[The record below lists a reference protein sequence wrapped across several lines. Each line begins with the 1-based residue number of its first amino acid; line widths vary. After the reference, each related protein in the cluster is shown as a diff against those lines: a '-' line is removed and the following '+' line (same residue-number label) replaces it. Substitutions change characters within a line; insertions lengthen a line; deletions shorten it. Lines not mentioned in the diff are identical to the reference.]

1 MIHILLLILKGIGI
15 LLLALLGLVLLV
27 IGCVA
32 FVPVR
37 YEASG
42 SWKEGLLLDARVSWL
57 FRLISLKAE
66 CRGLGD
72 EIGLRAR
79 ILGFTVWTNEEPEE
93 EPELPEPEHETEARA
108 EREPETG
115 RTESLPQEREEAPR
129 QTDPAAEERELYEQL
144 KEDEKRF
151 QRQRTHEKRAEKKT
165 EKKPGIVERLKHS
178 FSSFCGKLKGIRDM
192 AADEKN
198 QASIALLLRQLKRL
212 IAHVWPGKGRLHV
225 VFGFEDPYTTG
236 QVLSA
241 ASLIYPFYHRQL
253 ELEPVFGERIL
264 EVEGNLKGR
273 IRVWNLIWLFF
284 GIWRDKHTWR
294 LVRRFLK

>member
-1 MIHILLLILKGIGI
+1 MIHILLLILKGIG
-15 LLLALLGLVLLV
+15 LLLLVLSGLLLLV

-37 YEASG
+37 YEAAG

-57 FRLISLKAE
+57 FRLFSLKAE
-66 CRGLGD
+66 CRGPGD

-79 ILGFTVWTNEEPEE
+79 ILGFTVWSNEEPEE
-93 EPELPEPEHETEARA
+93 ETKPEHETEAGA
-108 EREPETG
+108 ERKSETG
-115 RTESLPQEREEAPR
+115 RTEPPVREREEVPR
-129 QTDPAAEERELYEQL
+129 QADTAAEERELYEQL
-144 KEDEKRF
+144 REDEERF
-151 QRQRTHEKRAEKKT
+151 QRQRPHEKRAQKKA
-165 EKKPGIVERLKHS
+165 EKKPGIFKRLRFS
-178 FSSFCGKLKGIRDM
+178 FSSFCDKLKGIRDM
-192 AADEKN
+192 AVDEKN
-198 QASIALLLRQLKRL
+198 QASIALLLRQFKRL
-212 IAHVWPGKGRLHV
+212 VSHVWPGKGRLHV

-253 ELEPVFGERIL
+253 ELEPVFGEKIL
-264 EVEGNLKGR
+264 EAEGSLKGR

-294 LVRRFLK
+294 LVRRLLK